1 MVGWQTGV
9 LVEYSGVERKQGCE
23 KKSACKRNNPFEI
36 SMRERINYA
45 VCKPI
50 HFQVVVLLTSLL
62 AMVRGHVQWHVV
74 AAVAAAAVDADS
86 KTRMVQTH

>member
-62 AMVRGHVQWHVV
+62 VTVRGHVQLYV
-74 AAVAAAAVDADS
+74 VAAAAVDADS
-86 KTRMVQTH
+86 KMRMVQTH